1 MNNGIFRKKS
11 IDRVKSPEQLNDYIR
26 VSNPG
31 VWLVLAAV
39 IILLVGICTW
49 GVFGRLDTK
58 VSAVGTSDN
67 GVLTCY
73 VGNDDIEKITSK
85 MKITVDGKDYD
96 IINIDNEAKK
106 ASDEL
111 SEYLLYLGG
120 FGEDDWVYEIT
131 AETDLPDGDYEAEI
145 VVESISPMS
154 FILN

>member
-1 MNNGIFRKKS
+1 MNNGIYRKKS

-49 GVFGRLDTK
+49 GVFGKLDTK
-58 VSAVGTSDN
+58 VSAVGTSAN
-67 GVLTCY
+67 GVMTCY
-73 VGNDDIEKITSK
+73 VGNDDIGKITGK
-85 MKITVDGKDYD
+85 MKITVEGKDYE
-96 IINIDNEAKK
+96 ILTIGNKAIK

-111 SEYLLYLGG
+111 NEYLIYLGG
-120 FGEDDWVYEIT
+120 FGEDEWVYEIT
-131 AETDLPDGDYEAEI
+131 AKTDLPDGDYEAEI